1 MKSIVVIG
9 LVLGI
14 ATGCTTTSKTKKEK
28 IKTSDVYKKS
38 AVVESISG
46 GTVVQQLSRSK
57 WIQVREETKDEYLKI
72 YGAMG
77 AKEWNIAINESK
89 NLLRKKPKNRV
100 ALTNLATAYAMKKKL
115 RKSSLLWKVIREIS
129 WFACRYT

>member
-14 ATGCTTTSKTKKEK
+14 ATGCTTTSKTKKRK
-28 IKTSDVYKKS
+28 LKTSDVYKKS

-77 AKEWNIAINESK
+77 AKEWNIAINE
-89 NLLRKKPKNRV
+89 
-100 ALTNLATAYAMKKKL
+100 
-115 RKSSLLWKVIREIS
+115 E
-129 WFACRYT
+129 